1 MRSILRGW
9 RGARGRVAVLAA
21 AALLSACGDGTGPT
35 PTVAALQP
43 VSGDQQLAVVGTEA
57 ALPLVV
63 KAVDAAGNPL
73 SGQTINFR
81 VLSGGGSLS
90 GSSAVTDAQGQAG
103 VRWTLGKVTADS
115 QKVEAQAGTAGP
127 TLVFRATAR
136 SDNPRTVA
144 YLAGNGQTGPAGA
157 VLPESLAV
165 IVRDQYGNPA
175 EGAIVAWAA
184 TSGGGTLLPAQ
195 SQSNAAGIARSAWQL
210 GPTLGTQGA
219 VAQTSQ
225 GSVFFGATATTPP
238 PPGAAPQVRLD
249 SAYIRDATGGNTGKE
264 IAATGQVSWQA
275 GANPTIWFEWSE
287 SPSFSP
293 VNATPQ
299 VVVTRTDVTSV
310 AFGDRLTGYT
320 PGDPQKT
327 IYYRIA
333 AANQYGATRSEIR
346 SFTTPPPVPQPG
358 SVPQNFRASFDA
370 ATLRVILAWEGTA
383 ANSVLIERRYSAT
396 DTTWY
401 NIGQREGPLIA
412 WSSPAADVTFD
423 VKGTS
428 AGPYR
433 ARVSCGDLAQCPWVY
448 APAVAIVPLAPPT
461 GLSATLENG
470 GVKLQ
475 WTDNSNN
482 EYDFVVR
489 RDPGPGKVLAA
500 NTTQY
505 TDFAVVPGTT
515 YHYSVVARAVFRNY
529 FFDSQSPVNEPARLS
544 APSNEVV
551 VTVP

>member
-1 MRSILRGW
+1 MLRSW
-9 RGARGRVAVLAA
+9 RGACGQVAVLAA
-21 AALLSACGDGTGPT
+21 AALLPACGDGTGPT

-43 VSGDQQLAVVGTEA
+43 VSGDQQLVVVGTEA
-57 ALPLVV
+57 PLPLVV
-63 KAVDAAGNPL
+63 RAVDASGNPL
-73 SGQTINFR
+73 AGQTINFR

-115 QKVEAQAGTAGP
+115 QQVEAQAGTTGP

-136 SDNPRTVA
+136 SGNPSTIA
-144 YLAGNGQTGPAGA
+144 YFAGNGQTGAAGA

-175 EGAIVAWAA
+175 GGAVVSWAA
-184 TSGGGTLLPAQ
+184 TTGGGTLHPAQ
-195 SQSNAAGIARSAWQL
+195 SQTNAAGIARSAWQL
-210 GPTLGTQGA
+210 GAAVGTQGA

-225 GSVFFGATATTPP
+225 GSVFFGATATAPP
-238 PPGAAPQVRLD
+238 PPGNAPQVSLD
-249 SAYIRDATGGNTGKE
+249 SAWIRDATRGFTGKE
-264 IAATGQVSWQA
+264 VAAIGQVSWQA

-293 VNATPQ
+293 INATPQ
-299 VVVTRTDVTSV
+299 VAVTRTDVTSI
-310 AFGDRLTGYT
+310 AFSDRLIGYT

-333 AANQYGATRSEIR
+333 AANQYGASRSAIK
-346 SFTTPPPVPQPG
+346 SFTTPPPGPQPG
-358 SVPQNFRASFDA
+358 DVPENFRASFDA
-370 ATLRVILAWEGTA
+370 STMRVILEWEGTP
-383 ANSVLIERRYSAT
+383 ANSVIIERRYSAT

-401 NIGQREGPLIA
+401 NIGQREGPPIT

-423 VKGTS
+423 VKETS
-428 AGPYR
+428 AGAYR
-433 ARVSCGDLAQCPWVY
+433 ARVSCGDLSQCPWVY
-448 APAVAIVPLAPPT
+448 APAVAIVPLAAPT

-475 WTDNSNN
+475 WTDNSSN
-482 EYDFVVR
+482 EYQFIVQR
-489 RDPGPGKVLAA
+489 SPSPGKVLPA

-505 TDFAVVPGTT
+505 TDFAVVSGTT
-515 YHYSVVARAVFRNY
+515 YHYYVVAIAVYRNY
-529 FFDSQSPVNEPARLS
+529 FQDSLSPVNEAARRSL
-544 APSNEVV
+544 PTNEVV